1 MSDEL
6 FNREGASVR
15 DNKPVMAFC
24 QSEKIKSGI
33 IWVSQSIQLLLGL
46 HEPERSGGERMVK
59 VLLEMV
65 LSEVSLAETLVGAEE
80 WEAARGH
87 LERAAVMLNSGVA
100 PESLLHLTQAL
111 SQVTNIGQRS
121 MTQLRAEGLL

>member
-1 MSDEL
+1 MSYEL
-6 FNREGASVR
+6 FNREGASMR

>member
-1 MSDEL
+1 M
-6 FNREGASVR
+6 R

>member
-1 MSDEL
+1 MRHS
-6 FNREGASVR
+6 
-15 DNKPVMAFC
+15 KPILAFC

-33 IWVSQSIQLLLGL
+33 IWVSQSIQLLVGL
-46 HEPERSGGERMVK
+46 QEPERSGGERMVK

-65 LSEVSLAETLVGAEE
+65 LSEVGLAETLVGAEE
-80 WEAARGH
+80 WKAAKDH

-121 MTQLRAEGLL
+121 MTQLKTEGLL

>member
-1 MSDEL
+1 MSYEL
-6 FNREGASVR
+6 FNIEGASMR